1 MIKQFICMVVLALS
15 SSLASAGVIV
25 QNLSIARNT
34 TDFDVPVVFALF
46 DNLSSGRLLESVV
59 VELFARS
66 SGNIAVENK
75 SKTRSANITAT
86 LSTSII
92 LLLQDGVTFLSA
104 APKATR
110 TDNLGIFDGVTDYN
124 GLSGVQFL
132 NIATNDYEV
141 MTFTLPSF
149 LSLFTGNGQGH
160 FTFEAL
166 ATSNVIGGGNLATE
180 INTFASADVRITYNY
195 AEVPEKGTILLLL
208 LGAMAVITRRKIHQ

>member
-15 SSLASAGVIV
+15 PSLASAGVII
-25 QNLSIARNT
+25 QNLSVTRNT

-46 DNLSSGRLLESVV
+46 DNLSSRRLLESVI

-75 SKTRSANITAT
+75 STTRSANITAT
-86 LSTSII
+86 LSTSIT
-92 LLLQDGVTFLSA
+92 LLLQDGLTSLSA
-104 APKATR
+104 APNATR
-110 TDNLGIFDGVTDYN
+110 TDKLEIFDGITDYN

-141 MTFTLPSF
+141 MTFTIPSF
-149 LSLFTGNGQGH
+149 LNLFTGNGQGF

-195 AEVPEKGTILLLL
+195 AEIPEKGTIILLLM
-208 LGAMAVITRRKIHQ
+208 GVMAAVTRKTIYR